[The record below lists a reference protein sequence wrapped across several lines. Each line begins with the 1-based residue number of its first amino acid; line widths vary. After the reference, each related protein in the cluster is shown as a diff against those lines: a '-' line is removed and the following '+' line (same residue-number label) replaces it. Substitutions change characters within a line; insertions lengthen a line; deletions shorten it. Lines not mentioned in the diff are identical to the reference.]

1 MKHLKYLGTFLLL
14 LGAYGI
20 QAQEVRISN
29 GINVSLDGP
38 VHLVLNGMGL
48 TNGGQFKAESGT
60 VLFTGTAVEGRA
72 FIRGSN
78 PIIFHNLTIDRSSGD
93 LQLENRA
100 FVYGKLNLQ
109 QGNLDLNNNSIDLGS
124 TGTVEGE
131 TRMARIT
138 GKNGGYIKVT
148 TDLTA
153 PQTLNPGNLGLQLTT
168 SNNMGRTT
176 IVRGHLQQMNDNGQ
190 TSIQRYYE
198 IDPTY
203 ASDLNAAV
211 VANFLDVETG
221 NLNTNEIALWS
232 SKDGG
237 RKWTSVERNSNSY
250 VVSGDRSSE
259 SIRLT
264 YFLGRAAA
272 NHWSGGANLQLY
284 PNPVTEKF
292 TLSFNYPRQEE
303 MVIDLYNSSG
313 QLLES
318 RRIKTFDGLNKI
330 DWQVGKYPGG
340 NYQLRFAGQKL
351 NTVTFTKQ

>member
-1 MKHLKYLGTFLLL
+1 MKYLKSLGTFLLL
-14 LGAYGI
+14 LGACGL

-48 TNGGQFKAESGT
+48 TNAGQFKAENGT
-60 VLFTGTAVEGRA
+60 VLFTGNTVDGRA
-72 FIRGSN
+72 FIRGSS

-138 GKNGGYIKVT
+138 GKNGGYIMVT
-148 TDLTA
+148 ADLTN
-153 PQTLNPGNLGLQLTT
+153 PQTINAGNLGLQLT
-168 SNNMGRTT
+168 SSKNLGHTT

-190 TSIQRYYE
+190 VSIQRYYE

-203 ASDLNAAV
+203 TLDLEAEV

-221 NLNTNEIALWS
+221 NLNTNEIALWRS
-232 SKDGG
+232 RDGG
-237 RKWTSVERNSNSY
+237 RKWTSLERNNHSY
-250 VVSGDRSSE
+250 VISGDKGAE

-264 YFLGRAAA
+264 YFLGRAENNLSA
-272 NHWSGGANLQLY
+272 GAHLQLY
-284 PNPVTEKF
+284 PNPVTERF
-292 TLSFNYPRQEE
+292 TLSFTYPRQEE
-303 MVIDLYNSSG
+303 LLINLYGING
-313 QLLES
+313 QLLET
-318 RRIKTFDGLNKI
+318 RRIKTVDGLNKI

-340 NYQLRFAGQKL
+340 NYQLRFVGDKMKNL
-351 NTVTFTKQ
+351 TFVKE